1 MPLVEQE
8 CSPDRAWG
16 LWKIEES
23 EDLFSEGVKLNESVP
38 VNITHPNKRLEF
50 LAGRVLVKNLL
61 QIMQMEFHG
70 ITKDFN
76 GKPFLNQHAHQLSI
90 SHSYPYV
97 TALIDKHKS
106 VGIDLEQIKLKLL
119 RIAPRI
125 LRVKEQRDAGD
136 NLAKHC
142 IYWCAKEAMLKVHG
156 EKNLTFAQN
165 LLVEPFSIQNEGD
178 LIGRIIVDGSET
190 TLSLHYRLMKDFALV
205 YNL

>member
-1 MPLVEQE
+1 
-8 CSPDRAWG
+8 
-16 LWKIEES
+16 
-23 EDLFSEGVKLNESVP
+23 
-38 VNITHPNKRLEF
+38 
-50 LAGRVLVKNLL
+50 VLVKNLL
-61 QIMQMEFHG
+61 HSMQMEFHG

-76 GKPFLNQHAHQLSI
+76 GKPFLNRQVHQLSI

-106 VGIDLEQIKLKLL
+106 VGIDLEQIKPKLL

-125 LRVKEQRDAGD
+125 LRAKEHRDAGD

-156 EKNLTFAQN
+156 EKNLTFAKN
-165 LLVEPFSIQNEGD
+165 LLVEPFFLQNEGD

-190 TLSLHYRLMKDFALV
+190 ALTLHYRLMKDFALV